1 LSEARQ
7 DAFFMK
13 SSRLLII
20 LVASVALL
28 AAGCGGGSD
37 KVPKDAVASVDGT
50 PVPQSQFDG
59 LMTQARQSYKAQKR
73 DFPKAGS
80 AELQTLRN
88 QAVQFLVQRVEFEQ
102 KAKDLGIEISEKQVA
117 DRLAQI
123 KKQYFG
129 GDQKKYAAQ
138 LKQQGLSDEQVQADI
153 RSQLVSEAIFKKV
166 SADVKVSDKDISD
179 YYAKNQD
186 QYGQKESRDVRHIL
200 VKTKAEADK
209 IYAELKAG
217 GDFAALAKKYSED
230 PGSKDQGGKMTISKG
245 QTVAPFDQSAFL
257 LPTNAL
263 SRPIKTEYGYH
274 LIQPL
279 SAVKP
284 AKVTPLKDVKD
295 SIRQQLLQ
303 TKRNEAMTKWV
314 DDVKKDYEG
323 KVKYAVGFTP
333 PPAPSTTGT
342 GTETQ

>member
-1 LSEARQ
+1 
-7 DAFFMK
+7 MK
-13 SSRLLII
+13 SSRLLIV
-20 LVASVALL
+20 LVAGLALL
-28 AAGCGGGSD
+28 AAGCGGGSG
-37 KVPKDAVASVDGT
+37 KVPKDAVATVDGT
-50 PVPQSQFDG
+50 PIPQSQFDG
-59 LMTQARQSYKAQKR
+59 LMNQARKSYTAQKR

-80 AELQTLRN
+80 TELQTLRN

-102 KAKDLGIEISEKQVA
+102 KAKDLGIEVTDKQVA

-138 LKQQGLSDEQVQADI
+138 LKQQGLSDEQVKADI

-166 SADVKVSDKDISD
+166 SADVKVSDKDIEA

-209 IYAELKAG
+209 IYAQLKAG
-217 GDFAALAKKYSED
+217 GDFAALAKKYSQD
-230 PGSKDQGGKMTISKG
+230 PGSKDQGGKLTITRG
-245 QTVAPFDQSAFL
+245 QTVAPFDQTAFL
-257 LPTNAL
+257 LAVDAI
-263 SRPIKTEYGYH
+263 SRPVKTEYGYH
-274 LIQPL
+274 IIQPL
-279 SAVKP
+279 SKVKP

-314 DDVKKDYEG
+314 DGVKKDYDG

-333 PPAPSTTGT
+333 PPAPSTTST
-342 GTETQ
+342 GTQTK